1 MKIAKKVLCIV
12 VAAMFLCLL
21 RVSPAYSTNPFAPN
35 NPICASKTLPNQVPF
50 NTIITALSAPNSLA
64 GWCYIPAAV
73 TSTGALAYLKIEE
86 LYDDQNLAGD
96 VAGGAGYG
104 PIPISYPGSLFPI
117 TYPDGK
123 VNVADIATIAVAFGA
138 PYNVLPHWNYM
149 ADVFQDKSI
158 NIIDVWLA
166 IHYSYG
172 YTGGTYYWPYTA
184 SSLAW
189 NPAYNVT
196 VQFFPSLTINSP
208 DSLGVVLIP
217 PGSTSYVVTIWS
229 GPVVGI
235 PSPVVYGGPIGA
247 VVTFWNV
254 YP

>member
-1 MKIAKKVLCIV
+1 LKIAKKVLGILV
-12 VAAMFLCLL
+12 VTMFLCLL
-21 RVSPAYSTNPFAPN
+21 RVTPAYSLNPWAPN
-35 NPICASKTLPNQVPF
+35 TLVCASKTLPNQWPF
-50 NTIITALSAPNSLA
+50 NAIFTPLSAPNSLA

-73 TSTGALAYLKIEE
+73 ITSGALAYLKIEE

-123 VNVADIATIAVAFGA
+123 VNLVDITAIAAAFGA
-138 PYNVLPHWNYM
+138 PYNTLPHWNYM
-149 ADVFQDKSI
+149 ADVYQDKQI
-158 NIIDVWLA
+158 NILDLVFA
-166 IHYSYG
+166 IKYKFS
-172 YTGGTYYWPYTA
+172 YTGGTYYWPYTTT
-184 SSLAW
+184 LTW

-196 VQFFPSLTINSP
+196 VQFFPSLTVTAP
-208 DSLGVVLIP
+208 DVIGVVPIP
-217 PGSTSYVVTIWS
+217 YGSTSYVVTIWA